1 MARCILSFVISLSQ
15 LSGEQAWVLI
25 VFIAS
30 QIVLVYFMR
39 EVWRRC
45 DF

>member
-1 MARCILSFVISLSQ
+1 MAEHILRVVLSVSKLTVDQ
-15 LSGEQAWVLI
+15 ASILFALLSW
-25 VFIAS
+25 
-30 QIVLVYFMR
+30 QIVLVYFMC

>member
-1 MARCILSFVISLSQ
+1 MAECILRVVLSVRQLTIDQASMLFVL
-15 LSGEQAWVLI
+15 L
-25 VFIAS
+25 AS